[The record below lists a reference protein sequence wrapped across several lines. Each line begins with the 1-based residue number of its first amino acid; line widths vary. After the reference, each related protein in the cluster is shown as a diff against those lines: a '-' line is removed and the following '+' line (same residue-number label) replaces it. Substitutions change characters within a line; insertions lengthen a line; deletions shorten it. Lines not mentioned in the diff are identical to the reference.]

1 MNDGDKT
8 DSLNIA
14 DITVEDELEV
24 GDVDE
29 GEVSVKQVMM
39 FMRRINMWHHCC
51 STGTVIDNNLLI
63 LMLSK
68 FSVRIWRRSEVK
80 FVALAN

>member
-39 FMRRINMWHHCC
+39 FMRRINMWHR
-51 STGTVIDNNLLI
+51 TVIDNNLLI

>member
-29 GEVSVKQVMM
+29 GEVSVEQVMM

-63 LMLSK
+63 IVRSLKKSK
-68 FSVRIWRRSEVK
+68 F
-80 FVALAN
+80 FH

>member
-14 DITVEDELEV
+14 DITVDDELEV
-24 GDVDE
+24 SDVDE

-39 FMRRINMWHHCC
+39 FMRRIHMWHHCC
-51 STGTVIDNNLLI
+51 GTVIDNNLLI

>member
-1 MNDGDKT
+1 MYDGDKT

-29 GEVSVKQVMM
+29 CEVSVKQVMM

-51 STGTVIDNNLLI
+51 STVIDNNLLI

-80 FVALAN
+80 VVALAN

>member
-39 FMRRINMWHHCC
+39 FMKRINIER
-51 STGTVIDNNLLI
+51 TFI
-63 LMLSK
+63 LNMNMNWESQG
-68 FSVRIWRRSEVK
+68 W
-80 FVALAN
+80 

>member
-14 DITVEDELEV
+14 DITVDYELEV
-24 GDVDE
+24 SDVDE
-29 GEVSVKQVMM
+29 GEVSVKQVKM

-51 STGTVIDNNLLI
+51 STAIDNNLL
-63 LMLSK
+63 LSK

>member
-1 MNDGDKT
+1 MYDGDKT

-14 DITVEDELEV
+14 DITVDYELEV

-29 GEVSVKQVMM
+29 GEVSVEQVMM
-39 FMRRINMWHHCC
+39 FMRRINMWHH
-51 STGTVIDNNLLI
+51 NLLI

-80 FVALAN
+80 FAALAN

>member
-29 GEVSVKQVMM
+29 GEVSVEQVMM
-39 FMRRINMWHHCC
+39 FMRRINMWHH
-51 STGTVIDNNLLI
+51 NLLI

-80 FVALAN
+80 FVAQAN

>member
-14 DITVEDELEV
+14 DITVDDELEV
-24 GDVDE
+24 SDVDE

-51 STGTVIDNNLLI
+51 STVIDNNNLLI